1 MSHHV
6 HYTRCCFASQLDY
19 YQDRWVNVTERRY
32 QSCIISDTKRDI
44 GRKLRFFHTLPA
56 LDAPIIE
63 DPVGI
68 SAT

>member
-6 HYTRCCFASQLDY
+6 HYTRCCFVSQLDY